1 MALRPNI
8 ILAVCFQF
16 ALLTNCGSR
25 QGESGGT
32 SNRLAD
38 ASSPYLKEH
47 ADNPVD
53 WYEWGPEALD
63 KAKKENKPLII
74 SIGYSSC
81 HWCHVM
87 ERESFMDTAV
97 ARIMNENFVSIKVDR
112 EERPDIDQIYLES
125 AQLISGNSGWPLNAF
140 ALPDG
145 KPFYAGTYF
154 PKEHWITLLQQV
166 VKTYK
171 EENANVLKQAEALTK
186 ALKDSEGLPTSAK
199 GTPGLTKETYQN
211 IFSKWQGSFDFRS
224 GGLIGAP
231 KFPMP
236 VIWEFLLQNYYL
248 TENTKALQMVTTT
261 LDEMAKGGIY
271 DHLGGG
277 FARYSTDNDWK
288 VPHFEKMLYDNAQLV
303 SLYAHA
309 YQVTRSS
316 LYEEVI
322 RETLDFVKKELMS
335 PEAGFW
341 ASINADS
348 EGEEGKYY
356 YWTKTE
362 IQNSLDK
369 TKAEIF
375 TDYYGVTD
383 SGNWETGKNVL
394 HAKLTKQEFA
404 VVRKMKEGECIHI
417 FSDAEN
423 ELLKTRSKRVRPST
437 DTKILLSW
445 NALMLKGCVDAY
457 FALGDAEYLQLALEN
472 ARFLEKNMIQK
483 DGRLWRNFSNG
494 KASTEAFL
502 DDYALLAKAFIQLYQ
517 ATFDIHWLE
526 TSRLVVDYAL
536 AHFRNEQSE
545 TFYYTSQQAE
555 DLVVRKTELA
565 DNVIPASNSVFAEV
579 LYILGEYYAQDSM
592 IQLSTSMLN
601 HVAKEFETDAPYY
614 ANWANLLG
622 LIAYQPYEVAVMG
635 KLSLD
640 ESRKMQEYYL
650 PTTLFMGGE
659 EENLP
664 LLKNKAVAE
673 GTMIYVCRNK
683 TCKLPQKEVAD
694 AMKQLMV
701 RGESPL

>member
-1 MALRPNI
+1 
-8 ILAVCFQF
+8 
-16 ALLTNCGSR
+16 
-25 QGESGGT
+25 
-32 SNRLAD
+32 
-38 ASSPYLKEH
+38 
-47 ADNPVD
+47 
-53 WYEWGPEALD
+53 
-63 KAKKENKPLII
+63 
-74 SIGYSSC
+74 
-81 HWCHVM
+81 
-87 ERESFMDTAV
+87 MDTAV
-97 ARIMNENFVSIKVDR
+97 ARIMNENFISIKVDR
-112 EERPDIDQIYLES
+112 EERPDIDQIYLET

-145 KPFYAGTYF
+145 KPFYAATYF
-154 PKEHWITLLQQV
+154 PKQQWVSLLQQV

-171 EENANVLKQAEALTK
+171 EENANVLKQAEELTK
-186 ALKDSEGLPTSAK
+186 ALKASEILATPAK
-199 GTPGLTKETYQN
+199 GTTALSQETYQN
-211 IFSKWQGSFDFRS
+211 IFSKWQGSFDFKS
-224 GGLIGAP
+224 GGLVGAP

-248 TENTKALQMVTTT
+248 TNNKKALEIVTTT
-261 LDEMAKGGIY
+261 LNKMAKGGIY
-271 DHLGGG
+271 DHLAGG

-322 RETLDFVKKELMS
+322 RETLDFVKKEMMS

-356 YWTKTE
+356 YWTKSE

-383 SGNWETGKNVL
+383 SGNWESGKNVL

-404 VVRKMKEGECIHI
+404 VARKMKEGECLQI
-417 FSDAEN
+417 FKDAET
-423 ELLKTRSKRVRPST
+423 ELLKARSKRVRPST

-457 FALGDAEYLQLALEN
+457 LALSDPEYLQMALAN

-483 DGRLWRNFSNG
+483 DGRLWRSFSNG

-502 DDYALLAKAFIQLYQ
+502 DDYALLAKAFIHLYQ

-526 TSRLVVDYAL
+526 TARLVVDYAL
-536 AHFRNEQSE
+536 AHFRNDKSE
-545 TFYYTSQQAE
+545 IFYYTSGQAE
-555 DLVVRKTELA
+555 DLIVRKTELA

-579 LYILGEYYAQDSM
+579 VYILGEYYAQDSL
-592 IQLSTSMLN
+592 IQLSKSMLN

-614 ANWANLLG
+614 SNWASLLG
-622 LIAYQPYEVAVMG
+622 LITYQPYEVAVMG
-635 KLSLD
+635 NQSLD
-640 ESRKMQEYYL
+640 KSRKMQTYYL

-664 LLKNKAVAE
+664 LLKNKGIEE

-683 TCKLPQKEVAD
+683 TCKLPQKEVAH

-701 RGESPL
+701 REANHL